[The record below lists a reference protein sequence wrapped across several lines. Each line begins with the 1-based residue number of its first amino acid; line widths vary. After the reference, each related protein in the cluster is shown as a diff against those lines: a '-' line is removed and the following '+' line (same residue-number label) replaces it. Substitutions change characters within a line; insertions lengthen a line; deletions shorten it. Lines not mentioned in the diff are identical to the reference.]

1 MSKVRQALAPDDAPA
16 HKRPDKRLML
26 RLWGYV
32 DRYRRMVFAT
42 LVLSLLSGAL
52 QVAQPPLTRR
62 IIDVEIA
69 KGNVRGVM
77 LMSALLGLLILSAAG
92 LAMLYGYLTEVVGQ
106 RAMHDLRK
114 ELFGHLLGLDVEF
127 FDRNPV
133 GRLITRLTSDI
144 GTLQDLF
151 ATGVVTVA
159 GQMLTIVGILA
170 VLLVV
175 DWRLAL
181 VVVLSMPVIILAVD
195 IFRRSAR
202 RWYLETRRHLA
213 IMNAYLQENI
223 TGMATVQTFGR
234 EKQNAEQFQFLN
246 RDYRDA
252 QIKTIF
258 AYAVFFPAMGL
269 IFSFVVAG
277 VIWFGGRELIA
288 AREGTPSPITFGTL
302 VMFILFVQMLFQPI
316 RELSEKFNLLQSAMA
331 SSERIFKLLD
341 TGSNVAEAAR
351 PKPIVEVR
359 ESIRFENVHF
369 AYVAGDPALK
379 GVSFEIPRGKTVAVV
394 GATGAGKST
403 LINLIARFYD
413 VGQGR
418 ISIDGENIR
427 ELELQSLRRLF
438 AVVPQ
443 EVFLFSGTVAD
454 NLRLAAPD
462 LPDEA
467 LWQILRDVGA
477 ETFVRELPGGLA
489 GAVSERGGTFSTGQ
503 KQLLAFARALAA
515 NPQVLILDE
524 ATANIDTQT
533 EQLIQEA
540 TARLLADRTALVIA
554 HRLSTIQ
561 RADNI
566 LVMHRGRIHEQ
577 GTHEEL
583 IGRDGLY
590 RRLYELQYPVMEPE
604 S

>member
-16 HKRPDKRLML
+16 HKRPDRRLMR
-26 RLWGYV
+26 RLWGYI
-32 DRYRRMVFAT
+32 DRYRRMVFVT
-42 LVLSLLSGAL
+42 LLLSLLSGAL
-52 QVAQPPLTRR
+52 RVAQPPLTRR

-69 KGNVRGVM
+69 RGNVRGVM
-77 LMSALLGLLILSAAG
+77 LMSALLGLFILSAAG
-92 LAMLYGYLTEVVGQ
+92 IEMLYGYLTEVVGQ
-106 RAMHDLRK
+106 RTMHDLRK
-114 ELFGHLLGLDVEF
+114 DLFGHLLGLDVVF

-151 ATGVVTVA
+151 STGVVTVA
-159 GQMLTIVGILA
+159 GQMFTIVGILA
-170 VLLVV
+170 VLLWV

-181 VVVLSMPVIILAVD
+181 VVLVSMPVIIVVVD

-202 RWYLETRRHLA
+202 HWYLETRRHLA

-223 TGMATVQTFGR
+223 TGMTTVQTFGR
-234 EKQNAEQFQFLN
+234 ERKNEEQFRFLN

-277 VIWFGGRELIA
+277 VIWFGGHELIA

-302 VMFILFVQMLFQPI
+302 IMFILFVQMLFQPI

-341 TGSNVAEAAR
+341 TGSNVTEAAQ
-351 PKPIVEVR
+351 PKPIMEVR
-359 ESIRFENVHF
+359 ESIRFEDVHF
-369 AYVAGDPALK
+369 SYVAGDPVLK

-403 LINLIARFYD
+403 LINLLARFYD
-413 VGQGR
+413 VESGR
-418 ISIDGENIR
+418 ILIDGDDIR

-454 NLRLAAPD
+454 NVRLAAPD
-462 LPDEA
+462 LSDEA

-477 ETFVRELPGGLA
+477 ESFVRELPGGLA

-561 RADNI
+561 RANNI

-583 IGRDGLY
+583 IRRDGLY
-590 RRLYELQYPVMEPE
+590 RRLYELQYPVMETE
-604 S
+604 G